1 MKESEEDIIAAH
13 DEKGGE
19 SLVSVILS
27 KYRIVDG
34 KEEMVAKYGLPDKE
48 IEKAENSYV
57 EAVCDGPVSNVVPE
71 FKVVDGVADIEIHAE
86 VFEDVEPLWKSFVV
100 GYFMG
105 DSPLIGSIHAT
116 VNRIWSTPKS
126 KIDVQFISKRTV
138 LFRIEDEQMRKRVL
152 RRKYWHIAD
161 VPLVVSEWNP
171 ETAHDPPDLTAIPLW
186 VDLVNVSGYLYSLE
200 GLTFLSRTT
209 WKFVK
214 LHTNT
219 ERFARMDVPTVLVE
233 VNLMKPLP
241 EKICFKDKNQGSIT
255 VEVKYPCLP
264 PRCTSCN
271 GWGHIMI
278 DCAKNLPIVLQRK
291 QSLEKQYG
299 ESVTGKE
306 VVLKQSLEKQIG
318 ESATGKEVVLKLLAD
333 LERVDVRKQNLNMRK
348 ENNLQLVEVD
358 PVEDVELREPDM
370 THEEHEKSS
379 GKQMESLFL
388 LELATYQTV
397 LIELS
402 LLMDF
407 RFLAISRRKVR

>member
-209 WKFVK
+209 LKFVK

-233 VNLMKPLP
+233 VNLTKPLP

>member
-34 KEEMVAKYGLPDKE
+34 KEEMVAKYGLPGKE

-116 VNRIWSTPKS
+116 VNRIWSMPKS

-186 VDLVNVSGYLYSLE
+186 VDLVNVPGYLYSLE

-255 VEVKYPCLP
+255 VEVKYPWLP

-278 DCAKNLPIVLQRK
+278 DCTKNLPIVLQRK
-291 QSLEKQYG
+291 QSLEKQYE

-318 ESATGKEVVLKLLAD
+318 ESATGKEVVLKLLDD

-370 THEEHEKSS
+370 TQEEDEKRS
-379 GKQMESLFL
+379 GKEMESLFL
-388 LELATYQTV
+388 LELATYPTV

>member
-1 MKESEEDIIAAH
+1 
-13 DEKGGE
+13 
-19 SLVSVILS
+19 
-27 KYRIVDG
+27 
-34 KEEMVAKYGLPDKE
+34 MVAKYGLPGKE

-116 VNRIWSTPKS
+116 VNRIWSMPKS

-186 VDLVNVSGYLYSLE
+186 VDLVNVPGYLYSLE

-255 VEVKYPCLP
+255 VEVKYPWLP

-278 DCAKNLPIVLQRK
+278 DCTKNLPIVLQRK
-291 QSLEKQYG
+291 QK
-299 ESVTGKE
+299 
-306 VVLKQSLEKQIG
+306 
-318 ESATGKEVVLKLLAD
+318 SATGKEVVLKLLDD

-358 PVEDVELREPDM
+358 PVEDEWERNGKSLSPRAGNISNRTDRVESPNGFQVLSDIKEEGEIEDDREDVVHQEDEIYIM
-370 THEEHEKSS
+370 VAKTEESLAVGKPTDSRAASSQTANQKGHDKDGRKQTLPNKSFIQAVKSS
-379 GKQMESLFL
+379 SNKKVS
-388 LELATYQTV
+388 
-397 LIELS
+397 S
-402 LLMDF
+402 K
-407 RFLAISRRKVR
+407 RK